1 MKAYDK
7 IPEWNK
13 INFRKP
19 TLDERNYF
27 DSRDDAHIVEN
38 LPGYDEDVL
47 VTNGIW
53 IWVDSFDEDADG
65 IYLSGTDSEIDG
77 VTAWM
82 PLPTPYKGE

>member
-27 DSRDDAHIVEN
+27 DSRDDTRIVEN
-38 LPGYDEDVL
+38 LPEYEEYVL
-47 VTNGIW
+47 GTEYAYGW
-53 IWVDSFDEDADG
+53 IPLMRTLMAY
-65 IYLSGTDSEIDG
+65 IYLAQVMT
-77 VTAWM
+77 
-82 PLPTPYKGE
+82 